1 MEEKALDLDSLA
13 ELIRSMLARLDS
25 EELSRIYPLLETGML
40 QHTILEAIGV
50 NIKELGAGEL
60 ESITEMLRVSLQMI
74 MEEGGS

>member
-74 MEEGGS
+74 MEEGDS